1 MAPSVLTDGP
11 ILFDSTIYPDV
22 CLNLAI
28 EAYRELLQV
37 DRLPSGFNGQIV
49 RLTPLSRSE
58 SDPLSLRR
66 EFLNYV
72 LDLAVQHAMSTQ

>member
-1 MAPSVLTDGP
+1 VAPSVLTDGP
-11 ILFDSTIYPDV
+11 ILFDSAIYPDV

-37 DRLPSGFNGQIV
+37 DRLSRESNGQMV
-49 RLTPLSRSE
+49 RLTPLSRSD

-72 LDLAVQHAMSTQ
+72 LDLAVQHALSTQ

>member
-11 ILFDSTIYPDV
+11 ILFDSAIYPDV
-22 CLNLAI
+22 CLSLAI

-37 DRLPSGFNGQIV
+37 DRLSSGSDGQLV
-49 RLTPLSRSE
+49 RLTPLPHLE
-58 SDPLSLRR
+58 SDPLTLRR

-72 LDLAVQHAMSTQ
+72 LDLAVQHALSTQ